1 MRLYS
6 FPRITLSVV
15 TSLTILC
22 CLPTESGADDDS
34 QSKTAR
40 THAEVYNDG
49 VSQYRLGRFDEAAE
63 RFRIAGQSI
72 DQDLAA
78 KARYNLG
85 NCHYARALKHV
96 ESGEGR
102 DTVKPFIQD
111 AINSYREALR
121 LNPIDDDAR
130 ANLELALHALAQITE
145 PDDTNPLPN
154 QDQQNQDSQEQEDQQ
169 NESENNQQQNPE
181 GPDRREEEKAPPQE
195 ESSERDESDQN
206 DNPGSQQP
214 EQQSES
220 QDPPRQESPDDQA
233 NDSGKNQNSEQQ
245 DSEQQNPTNQD
256 SENSDSLEN
265 AARSEQNE
273 RSKSDRQSSP
283 TSSDPSGDPQDIEDQ
298 PPEPPTDSRGQL
310 EAADGDQDEPP
321 ASLHQTAD
329 GDVDEGKV
337 MTQQEA
343 MKMLQSIRDRDMM
356 RRFRI
361 ERAERSRY
369 IPVDRDW

>member
-1 MRLYS
+1 MMRHYS
-6 FPRITLSVV
+6 FHRIKLSVV

-22 CLPTESGADDDS
+22 GLPTEAGGDDDS
-34 QSKTAR
+34 QIKTER

-102 DTVKPFIQD
+102 DTVKPIIQD
-111 AINSYREALR
+111 AINSYRETLR
-121 LNPIDDDAR
+121 LNADDDDAR
-130 ANLELALHALAQITE
+130 ANLELALHALAQMTV
-145 PDDTNPLPN
+145 PDDQDPSPN
-154 QDQQNQDSQEQEDQQ
+154 QDPQNQDSQGQEDTK
-169 NESENNQQQNPE
+169 NENENNQQQNTE
-181 GPDRREEEKAPPQE
+181 GPDGREQEQAPPQE
-195 ESSERDESDQN
+195 ENSEQDESDRN
-206 DNPGSQQP
+206 DNPGSEPP

-220 QDPPRQESPDDQA
+220 QGPSRQESPDDQA
-233 NDSGKNQNSEQQ
+233 NDSGKNQ

-256 SENSDSLEN
+256 SENSDSQEN
-265 AARSEQNE
+265 AARNEDSEH
-273 RSKSDRQSSP
+273 SKSDRQNSP
-283 TSSDPSGDPQDIEDQ
+283 TSSDPSGNPQDIKDQ

-321 ASLHQTAD
+321 EPLRQTTE
-329 GDVDEGKV
+329 GDVDDGKV

-343 MKMLQSIRDRDMM
+343 MKMLQSIRDRDMI